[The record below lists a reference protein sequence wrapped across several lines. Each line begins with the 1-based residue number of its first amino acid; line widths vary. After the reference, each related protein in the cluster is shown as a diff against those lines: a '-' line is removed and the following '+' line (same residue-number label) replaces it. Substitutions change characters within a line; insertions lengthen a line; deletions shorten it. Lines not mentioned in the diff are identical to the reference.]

1 MKKEE
6 AELLPGGLI
15 TCLLDSRE
23 VRILKISPDSVTVRV
38 LNKLN
43 NITKLKICFYD
54 FKAYRYNELIISDY
68 IISNNS
74 KEEFYFS
81 YTFKISNK
89 EYENNLRK
97 AFRDYSRYVTLKN
110 YGYEN
115 EFSEE
120 MVGYPA
126 EKDYDFYNF
135 YNEQKKEW
143 FSNLNYN
150 NFNKDNFNNL
160 ELAVEINNGELYEK
174 YLLNDINTFKHM
186 YLCEN
191 YINEH
196 ELFKRNISRI
206 YIGNEFC
213 HNLFPSLELLMKMM
227 DKAFNEKI
235 NITICF
241 TYMRECYIK
250 KNEEI
255 INSIYKWCV
264 INDKKI
270 EIIINDWGMLK
281 LCRGKEDY
289 FDFNLGI
296 LLNKRKKDPRF
307 AYKKGYEENKKML
320 AENSLNNEEFRKFL
334 NEYNIKRYEYE
345 SCTYKIK
352 IPEGRHSM
360 HMPFYITNVSQY
372 CTLYAMCSNLD
383 RGKQVLVNN
392 CPKYCREYIFA
403 YPKHLKMV
411 GRYNSLFAFDD
422 TLLRNELE
430 LQYYVKNGID
440 RIVLNFI

>member
-1 MKKEE
+1 M
-6 AELLPGGLI
+6 L
-15 TCLLDSRE
+15 SFF
-23 VRILKISPDSVTVRV
+23 
-38 LNKLN
+38 LN
-43 NITKLKICFYD
+43 Y
-54 FKAYRYNELIISDY
+54 
-68 IISNNS
+68 
-74 KEEFYFS
+74 
-81 YTFKISNK
+81 SNK

-392 CPKYCREYIFA
+392 CPKYCRDYIFA